1 MYLIRVHFS
10 FEKLRSRYKFI
21 FFYLGREKFVY
32 YYCCTDSFSPL
43 ILCLRVKPNPRL
55 GSLTPWISSPS
66 KQSKTRQVACYP
78 AQNIPTWTPKIH
90 GSAANPGLKKS
101 LKLDVNGFLSPLSS
115 FPSAHNVWLKNTS
128 NYWDGFCELCEGF
141 FKSEK
146 CKHTDKPLKW
156 ATWLDLDI
164 FVWLCG

>member
-1 MYLIRVHFS
+1 M
-10 FEKLRSRYKFI
+10 
-21 FFYLGREKFVY
+21 FYYR
-32 YYCCTDSFSPL
+32 CTDSFSLSFVSSYFLPWSFSF
-43 ILCLRVKPNPRL
+43 LCLRVKPNPCL
-55 GSLTPWISSPS
+55 GSLTPWR
-66 KQSKTRQVACYP
+66 KTQQVTCYP
-78 AQNIPTWTPKIH
+78 AQNIPAWTPKIH
-90 GSAANPGLKKS
+90 GSAANPGLNNS